1 MPPSSQTILGSR
13 RPLLLLLVSLLAGLV
28 AVARPA
34 GAQAPLRYADVN
46 TSVHDIS
53 FRFVDQQTFAPDRL
67 REQIGTTGPGTLTRL
82 RNRFAFLP
90 GLQAR
95 RLSFDPVVLQKDVV
109 RLRQFYQQN
118 GFPSPEIDYPASQ
131 LDSSR
136 NRIHVIFT
144 IREGPSLQI
153 RDAEF
158 LAASSRTPLEAT
170 LPGDLQADWA
180 RYRRTEM
187 GISGRYTDFK
197 RTQIEDQVQGWLRN
211 RGFAFAQV
219 QSSASVDTTQYAADL
234 RFLIDKGPP
243 TTVSEIQ
250 VEGNE
255 SVDRSII
262 LRELPFSLGDRFSA
276 DEVTEGQQKLFD
288 LNLFRV
294 ALADVPS
301 QPRDSTTTVRYRVR
315 ERKLRSYSGEVGYDT
330 RSGVTLDGS
339 WRHRNFYGN
348 GRTFLVNLIAE
359 TGYPENVP
367 DFLPSFLARSSSQE
381 LSRRFR
387 ASLTLRQPYILSKN
401 LSGSLSPFVQERL
414 NPTLA
419 PDPTRP
425 LDLNERKFGLESTLI
440 YDFIPYRTVSLQ
452 HSLSRTQQFS
462 GVETTDPERP
472 GTLTG
477 EDDLFNKSIFTLN
490 GTFGAADD
498 FLNPTE
504 GYILRPTAKVG
515 GLFLKSGVEF
525 VQLNAELS
533 GYLPVSSS
541 VELASRVFV
550 GSTWPFG
557 ESLDNLRRPSNPSA
571 ADRREN
577 FIFQN
582 RFSDNLFYAGGG
594 SDVRGWSSRL
604 AGGKVLRESSILR
617 EGFAYR
623 PIGARSKVGLNLEAR
638 FPFPGLGSSWRTAA
652 FLDGAYVTSGSLDLT
667 PPASAPSI
675 LSGPDGAAVS
685 TDPSQVLVGTGAG
698 VRFETS
704 FGFLRIDLAY
714 KLTPDAL
721 DLRAAEDVGAA
732 VTAENPLPLSEVD
745 TRSLQRFR
753 LHFGIGRSF

>member
-1 MPPSSQTILGSR
+1 MTPLCQTVLGAR
-13 RPLLLLLVSLLAGLV
+13 WLPLLLLVSLLAGLV
-28 AVARPA
+28 AAPRPA
-34 GAQAPLRYADVN
+34 DAQAPLRYANVN

-53 FRFVDQQTFAPDRL
+53 FRFVDQQTFDPDRL

-90 GLQAR
+90 GLQAK
-95 RLSFDPVVLQKDVV
+95 RLSFDPVVLQKDVA

-118 GFPSPEIDYPASQ
+118 GFPAPEIDYPASQ

-144 IREGPSLQI
+144 VREGPSLQI

-158 LAASSRTPLEAT
+158 LEASSRTPLETT
-170 LPGDLQADWA
+170 LPEDLQADWA
-180 RYRRTEM
+180 GYRRTEM
-187 GISGRYTDFK
+187 GVSGRYTDFK

-234 RFLIDKGPP
+234 RFLVDQGPR
-243 TTVSEIQ
+243 TAVSEIQ
-250 VEGNE
+250 VQGNE

-288 LNLFRV
+288 LNLFRI

-301 QPRDSTTTVRYRVR
+301 QPRDSTATVRYRVR

-330 RSGVTLDGS
+330 RSGVTVNGS
-339 WRHRNFYGN
+339 WRNRNFYGN

-359 TGYPENVP
+359 TGYPNT
-367 DFLPSFLARSSSQE
+367 LSQSSSQE
-381 LSRRFR
+381 LSRRLR
-387 ASLTLRQPYILSKN
+387 ASVTLRQPYILSRD

-414 NPTLA
+414 NPALA

-425 LDLNERKFGLESTLI
+425 LDLNERRFGLESTLV
-440 YDFIPYRTVSLQ
+440 YDFIPYRTVSFQ

-462 GVETTDPERP
+462 ALETADSERP
-472 GTLTG
+472 GRLTV

-525 VQLNAELS
+525 VQLSAELS
-533 GYLPVSSS
+533 GYLPVSSYLE
-541 VELASRVFV
+541 VASRVFV

-557 ESLDNLRRPSNPSA
+557 ESLDNLSRPSNPSA

-577 FIFQN
+577 LIFQN

-604 AGGKVLRESSILR
+604 AGGKVLRESSVLSD
-617 EGFAYR
+617 GFAYR

-638 FPFPGLGSSWRTAA
+638 LPLPGLGSSWRTAV

-667 PPASAPSI
+667 PPSTAPSI
-675 LSGPDGAAVS
+675 ISGPDGTPIS

-698 VRFETS
+698 LRYETS
-704 FGFLRIDLAY
+704 FGFLRVDLAY

-732 VTAENPLPLSEVD
+732 VTAENPPSLSDVD
-745 TRSLQRFR
+745 TGSLQRFR